1 MNDIRIVLPESAATL
16 FRLLKTP
23 CHVVEYL
30 ARAIVSKYDR
40 ANGRDALPI
49 PPPSPE
55 AALPWAIVEQEVDRQ
70 IEYAVDTKKRL
81 SDGGRKGKPSSTS
94 FNLVQP
100 SSTGLNPAEPSKTIR
115 LGKERKGKE
124 RLDEIKTKG
133 GGTSPRAN
141 ARPSPSLGDFSD
153 GTFYDPSLDP
163 VDIAIE
169 LTNTDDPADRR
180 AYGALLKSIGGDAFR
195 DALNT
200 YWHELNA
207 GEVPR
212 DFVAALV
219 ARLRNI
225 EKTLKEAQQ
234 Q

>member
-1 MNDIRIVLPESAATL
+1 MNDIRIVVPESAATL

-30 ARAIVSKYDR
+30 TRAIVSKYDR

-94 FNLVQP
+94 LNQAEP
-100 SSTGLNPAEPSKTIR
+100 SSTGLNQAEPSKTIR
-115 LGKERKGKE
+115 LGKVRKGKE
-124 RLDEIKTKG
+124 RKDEINPQ
-133 GGTSPRAN
+133 GTSRAH
-141 ARPSPSLGDFSD
+141 ARTSPSLGDFSD
-153 GTFYDPSLDP
+153 STFFDPSIDP
-163 VDIAIE
+163 VEIALE
-169 LTNTDDPADRR
+169 LANTDAPADRN
-180 AYGALLKSIGGDAFR
+180 AFGALLRAIGDKPFR
-195 DALNT
+195 DALCG

-212 DFVAALV
+212 DFVAALK

-225 EKTLKEAQQ
+225 EKTLKEAQ
-234 Q
+234 

>member
-1 MNDIRIVLPESAATL
+1 VNDIRIVLPESAATL

-30 ARAIVSKYDR
+30 TRAIVSKYDR
-40 ANGRDALPI
+40 ANGRDDLPI

-55 AALPWAIVEQEVDRQ
+55 AALPWAIVEQDVDRQ
-70 IEYAVDTKKRL
+70 IEYAADSRKRMA
-81 SDGGRKGKPSSTS
+81 DGGRKGGQASLSLAKPPLAPLSHPKPP
-94 FNLVQP
+94 Q
-100 SSTGLNPAEPSKTIR
+100 AIR

-124 RLDEIKTKG
+124 RLDEVKTKG
-133 GGTSPRAN
+133 GGTSPRAT
-141 ARPSPSLGDFSD
+141 ARPTPSLGNFSD

-212 DFVAALV
+212 DFVAALK

>member
-30 ARAIVSKYDR
+30 TRAIVSKYDR

-55 AALPWAIVEQEVDRQ
+55 AALPWAIVEQDVDRQ
-70 IEYAVDTKKRL
+70 IEYAVDSRKRMA
-81 SDGGRKGKPSSTS
+81 DGGRKGGQASPSLVKPPLATLSHPKPG
-94 FNLVQP
+94 Q
-100 SSTGLNPAEPSKTIR
+100 AIR

-124 RLDEIKTKG
+124 SKDEINPQ
-133 GGTSPRAN
+133 GTSSRAH
-141 ARPSPSLGDFSD
+141 ARTSPSLGDFSD
-153 GTFYDPSLDP
+153 STFFDPSIDP
-163 VDIAIE
+163 VEIALE
-169 LTNTDDPADRR
+169 LANSDAPADRN
-180 AYGALLKSIGGDAFR
+180 AFGALLKAIGGDAFR
-195 DALNT
+195 NALCG

-212 DFVAALV
+212 DFVAALK